1 MGQTSSHYGGNSS
14 KSSGSTR
21 TTKRNSKYNRSF
33 SIRHPSI
40 SKKVSDLKKDGTTAS
55 SNAYERLKNAKNQNQ
70 NQFNNSNKC
79 GTLPLVNSGGGGDIT
94 MKNFNPDDLQSSDTS
109 EILLRN
115 VDLDDQ
121 PSVRPITISEISQN
135 QNIQNSDNK
144 QLNQV
149 TCVGATET
157 NPTTNS
163 ANINNNINNNNNKSA
178 NNSKKDIYMV
188 SEGYHKTDSC
198 YYKTPDGGY
207 HKLPPDSYHKMSEIC
222 YNKLADGSFKRLI
235 DIQNGKAAMNGG
247 TLGSD
252 GATNQSGTNQK
263 KIGNQMIRFLKRSKT
278 HTPATAKDTYT
289 NYRREMHRTKEKE
302 RLMLLKQ
309 TENCSGSSNS
319 ATFTSNNQK
328 HGNDHT
334 NSNSNSAN
342 HNNNRHTHHS
352 GNRKV
357 VVTMMENGGLPI
369 IATSKSKAPK
379 GHSNSN
385 RDKVILIR
393 IKSNECRFF
402 VSLAYLI

>member
-14 KSSGSTR
+14 NSSGSTR
-21 TTKRNSKYNRSF
+21 NTKRNSKYNRSF

-40 SKKVSDLKKDGTTAS
+40 SKKVSDLKKDGTAVGG
-55 SNAYERLKNAKNQNQ
+55 NAYERFKNAKNQ

-79 GTLPLVNSGGGGDIT
+79 CTLPLANSEGGGGT

-115 VDLDDQ
+115 LDSDGQ

-135 QNIQNSDNK
+135 NQNKQIIDNK
-144 QLNQV
+144 QQLNNQV
-149 TCVGATET
+149 ASVEATAANNPINT
-157 NPTTNS
+157 NINPTTNS
-163 ANINNNINNNNNKSA
+163 ANINNYNNNNNNNNKSA

-222 YNKLADGSFKRLI
+222 YNKLPDGSFKRLI
-235 DIQNGKAAMNGG
+235 DIQNGKVATNGG

-252 GATNQSGTNQK
+252 GATNQSGAANQK

-289 NYRREMHRTKEKE
+289 NYRKEMQRTKEKE

-309 TENCSGSSNS
+309 TENCGGSSNS
-319 ATFTSNNQK
+319 ATFTSTNQK
-328 HGNDHT
+328 NGNDHT
-334 NSNSNSAN
+334 NANTHSAN
-342 HNNNRHTHHS
+342 HNNNRHTNHS

-369 IATSKSKAPK
+369 VATSKSKAPK

-385 RDKVILIR
+385 RDKVII
-393 IKSNECRFF
+393 IK
-402 VSLAYLI
+402 